1 MVNRTTLVLLVSA
14 VLLVAIGMRSGIEI
28 ALAWATLVAAMCIE
42 LAAWKRGVNRVR
54 TAVVARRARRR
65 PL

>member
-28 ALAWATLVAAMCIE
+28 ALAWATLIAAMCIE
-42 LAAWKRGVNRVR
+42 LAAWKRGVNLVR
-54 TAVVARRARRR
+54 AAVAARRARRR
-65 PL
+65 PR